1 MAKRTRTLKISGRIF
16 VEPAQG
22 GRLQL
27 LVQSTRYLEGDEHV
41 QKVVIDMSD
50 YQLTELVG
58 MLEKVVTERELS
70 AAALRRKFDIAAKKS
85 TL

>member
-16 VEPAQG
+16 VEPAQE

-27 LVQSTRYLEGDEHV
+27 LVQSTRFHEGDEHV
-41 QKVVIDMSD
+41 QKVIVDMSD

-58 MLEKVVTERELS
+58 MLEKVVTEREL
-70 AAALRRKFDIAAKKS
+70 AAASLRRRFDIAAKKS